1 MIQLSSIF
9 RLVLKS
15 KNINVDQISI
25 RSLSE
30 PANPFSFWQWIFIYL
45 PGLKEDE
52 KQEILT
58 HEQTHVRQWHSIDVI
73 ISEIVNII
81 CWMNPFAW
89 LLKTEIRLNL
99 EYLADHKVMES
110 GTNKKA
116 YQYHLL
122 GLANQN
128 RQTGLYNNFNLS
140 HLKNRIKMMNKKKN
154 PHHRAYQICLV
165 CTADC
170 CSTLGQQH

>member
-1 MIQLSSIF
+1 M
-9 RLVLKS
+9 V
-15 KNINVDQISI
+15 
-25 RSLSE
+25 E
-30 PANPFSFWQWIFIYL
+30 
-45 PGLKEDE
+45 E

-140 HLKNRIKMMNKKKN
+140 HLKNRIKMMNKK
-154 PHHRAYQICLV
+154 RRQE
-165 CTADC
+165 
-170 CSTLGQQH
+170 QQ